1 LGVDLLLWWLPFGE
15 IRVNCISELSA
26 RRKIEVSDLNYTSRL
41 EEIKN
46 LASALEGR
54 TLELQ
59 KAAALDAGFPVKI
72 TSVEVQ
78 LAVEYLQTMEKEI
91 EWLENGQPYGT
102 VAAIFPYD
110 APSVM
115 LARLGGSALLTGN
128 RLRFSFSSHTPR
140 TAALIAAMSKP
151 FETFEPVIGQDNRGF
166 GRECVEDKTVRVLFI
181 AGASEVGETYRSRHR
196 AFDKLFFAGPGGMP
210 AAVVFADA
218 DAQAASRF
226 IARRAFING
235 GQYCTTLKKALIH
248 RDLYE
253 EVREQ
258 ILELTG
264 NLTVGDPFDPET
276 DIGPIRVE
284 RTRLILERALDKCS
298 GARKL
303 AGAIEGERVLP
314 LVLEMEG
321 GEIPDLELFGPFLL
335 LKPFDDHEPIVQELT
350 QTKYGFLLAFYG
362 SPSGETKRA
371 FYEHFGMVHDNP
383 DFHFTPLRLPFG
395 GKKDSGW
402 ILERQGDGWIERDGA
417 FLYSKELVRSK

>member
-1 LGVDLLLWWLPFGE
+1 MSKVDYKE
-15 IRVNCISELSA
+15 
-26 RRKIEVSDLNYTSRL
+26 RL
-41 EEIKN
+41 EEIKW
-46 LASALEGR
+46 LADGLESR
-54 TLELQ
+54 TTQLQ
-59 KAAALDAGFPVKI
+59 EAAALDAGFPVKI
-72 TSVEVQ
+72 TSVEVE
-78 LAVEYLQTMEKEI
+78 LAVDYLQTMEQEI

-128 RLRFSFSSHTPR
+128 RLRFSFSSQTPR
-140 TAALIAAMSKP
+140 TAALITEISKP
-151 FETFEPVIGQDNRGF
+151 FESFEPVMGQDNRGF
-166 GRECVEDKTVRVLFI
+166 GRGCVEEKAVRVLFI
-181 AGASEVGETYRSRHR
+181 SGASAVGEAYRSKHS
-196 AFDKLFFAGPGGMP
+196 AFDKLFFASPGGMP
-210 AAVVFADA
+210 AAVVFGDA

-284 RTRLILERALDKCS
+284 RTRLILERALDQCS

-303 AGAIEGERVLP
+303 AGVIEGERVLP

-321 GEIPDLELFGPFLL
+321 GEIPDLELFGPFLV

-350 QTKYGFLLAFYG
+350 QTKYGFLLVFYG

-395 GKKDSGW
+395 GKKESGW
-402 ILERQGDGWIERDGA
+402 ILERQGDGWLKRDGA
-417 FLYSKELVRSK
+417 FLYSKELVRS